1 MAFRKIN
8 EGESEGIDLPGTGDL
23 HQEVDDEFS
32 SDDLATPLEDSPE
45 DRFADMEDG
54 GASDF

>member
-8 EGESEGIDLPGTGDL
+8 DGEHDGIDLPGTEDL
-23 HQEVDDEFS
+23 EVDDEFS

-54 GASDF
+54 GGSDF